1 MDPRPAD
8 DAFPLPATPA
18 DAVDAEIADHLATA
32 AAQLQAQGTPPEAAQ
47 RAAQEKFGDVASIRR
62 HCYWIDHG
70 ETLMFRTAVLVLLVG
85 MSLGLTVA
93 AVGTWRSQS
102 HLAEQVTA
110 LTEQIKLLAENQRA
124 APPPTPPAPSEPKPQ
139 EIAGRVYDGS
149 PERPVAGKELIV
161 VNVKDASIVR
171 RVRSDAQGQYR
182 SGPLP
187 DGDYALVA
195 ALESKTP
202 PSYLYSQSQ
211 PIYVYPGMG
220 PSHFDF
226 DVAYHAGRLRL
237 TTSRPLPRRQVAGK
251 YTIDS
256 RLMVSVTVPRI
267 SSDFWTSDQKTPE
280 DWPLYLRN
288 LRFTSGRSGDAV
300 RLPGSSFKFY
310 ELLSPSDLE
319 ADWSQTRFADAVG
332 LVPVGEVTVQAAL
345 LVDVLPAEEL
355 PAITIRRGQAGRS
368 GLSRALGGGS
378 RTTESPREQL
388 AIQWQFKDWLPLY
401 SASNI
406 GPRALD
412 QPSWNTEDDDFFWL
426 TKGLGKRWL
435 EHLLRKPDVEVVPE
449 PFLVSSYWLNLGAEA
464 TRVPIR
470 DGRTTRVRVEI
481 PDDVEDTLQQFVESV
496 TDPAAFAQRTLG
508 ERLRGVIQSSRT
520 LQDRVE
526 EEEQRIRAEIQ
537 SGTNPFF
544 RPVTLIVDGT
554 DDGAP

>member
-1 MDPRPAD
+1 
-8 DAFPLPATPA
+8 
-18 DAVDAEIADHLATA
+18 
-32 AAQLQAQGTPPEAAQ
+32 
-47 RAAQEKFGDVASIRR
+47 
-62 HCYWIDHG
+62 
-70 ETLMFRTAVLVLLVG
+70 
-85 MSLGLTVA
+85 
-93 AVGTWRSQS
+93 
-102 HLAEQVTA
+102 
-110 LTEQIKLLAENQRA
+110 
-124 APPPTPPAPSEPKPQ
+124 
-139 EIAGRVYDGS
+139 
-149 PERPVAGKELIV
+149 
-161 VNVKDASIVR
+161 
-171 RVRSDAQGQYR
+171 VRSDAQGQYR

-202 PSYLYSQSQ
+202 PSYLYAQSQ

-267 SSDFWTSDQKTPE
+267 SSDFRTSDQKTPE

-300 RLPGSSFKFY
+300 RLPRGVSGFGFY
-310 ELLSPSDLE
+310 ELLSLSDLE
-319 ADWSQTRFADAVG
+319 ADWSQTRFADAIG
-332 LVPVGEVTVQAAL
+332 LMPVGEVTVKAAL
-345 LVDVLPAEEL
+345 LVDVLPAKEL
-355 PAITIRRGQAGRS
+355 PLITLRERPGLGMPAASLSVEGS
-368 GLSRALGGGS
+368 GTAKFAREQTMNQWESIVLYAVF
-378 RTTESPREQL
+378 ESP
-388 AIQWQFKDWLPLY
+388 
-401 SASNI
+401 SNI
-406 GPRALD
+406 GPRALEKRLWST
-412 QPSWNTEDDDFFWL
+412 QDDDFFWL

-435 EHLLRKPDVEVVPE
+435 EHLQRKPDEDVLPE
-449 PFLVSSYWLNLGAEA
+449 PFLVSSYWLDLGAEA

-481 PDDVEDTLQQFVESV
+481 PDDVEDALQQFVESV
-496 TDPAAFAQRTLG
+496 TDPAAFAQRMLG
-508 ERLRGVIQSSRT
+508 ERLRVVQSSRT
-520 LQDRVE
+520 LEDRVE
-526 EEEQRIRAEIQ
+526 EDQRILAEIQ